1 MNKKL
6 FFVLLSGLIVFI
18 LTSCGTVKL
27 EDKQEKA
34 NYTNMKIGKFNA
46 KYTNLDQVKLQNFY
60 TDEKYSSK
68 KAMVVY
74 EKDNSNNYNRYNVI
88 IIDSSKNEEIKTKL
102 GNTIKGGE
110 YIKINKAEVVPESL
124 NNKNVEPTLLVN
136 KSDIELI
143 SENKFQSLLESNKSY
158 AELSA
163 DKDSSIFT
171 FMMDVDDGELK
182 YDSKYNDRV
191 RELMKDYEAEKAK
204 LDAETKNNNQVAT
217 SNADNIPQSV
227 TSNHKAKFGQILE
240 ASQLNNKLTIKF
252 KITPGATNKL
262 TIDQNGFNVEDLITN
277 QGASKYE
284 QINYWAVADMTDGT
298 ENKVISFTVDKDLI
312 QQVKNKNVFGQQIV
326 DKAKDVWILPS
337 LKK

>member
-6 FFVLLSGLIVFI
+6 FLILLSGLIVFI
-18 LTSCGTVKL
+18 LTSCGTPKL

-34 NYTNMKIGKFNA
+34 NYTNMKTGKFNA

-60 TDEKYSSK
+60 NDEKYSTQ

-74 EKDNSNNYNRYNVI
+74 EKDSSSNYNRYNVI
-88 IIDSSKNEEIKTKL
+88 ITDSSENEEITTKL
-102 GNTIKGGE
+102 GNPIKSGE
-110 YIKINKAEVVPESL
+110 YIKINKSEVVPESL

-143 SENKFQSLLESNKSY
+143 SENKFQSLLDSNKSY
-158 AELSA
+158 TELSA

-191 RELMKDYEAEKAK
+191 KELMKAYEAEKAK
-204 LDAETKNNNQVAT
+204 LDAETKNNNQVTT
-217 SNADNIPQSV
+217 SNADSIPKSV
-227 TSNHKAKFGQILE
+227 TSSYKAKFGQILE
-240 ASQLNNKLTIKF
+240 ANQLNNKLTIKF
-252 KITPGATNKL
+252 KITPSTTNKL

-277 QGASKYE
+277 QDASKYE
-284 QINYWAVADMTDGT
+284 QINYWAVADMTDGS
-298 ENKVISFTVDKDLI
+298 ESKVISYTLNKDLI
-312 QQVKNKNVFGQQIV
+312 QKIKDKKVFGQQIV
-326 DKAKDVWILPS
+326 DMADDVWILPS